1 MAGKC
6 RWDFDAA
13 GRLALELGLVHFSN
27 GRVEP
32 NQVVELGAVAG
43 YVGQR
48 D

>member
-1 MAGKC
+1 MAGTC

-13 GRLALELGLVHFSN
+13 GRLARELGLVHCSD

-43 YVGQR
+43 HVGQR